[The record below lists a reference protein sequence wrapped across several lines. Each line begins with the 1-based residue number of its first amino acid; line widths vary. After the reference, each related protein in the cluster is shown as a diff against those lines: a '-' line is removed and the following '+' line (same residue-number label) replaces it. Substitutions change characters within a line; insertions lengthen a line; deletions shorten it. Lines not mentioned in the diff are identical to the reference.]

1 MALNV
6 TTSPTITT
14 EATVETTTTLS
25 TPLPSTDATF
35 YTLMTLSALAVVGQT
50 LLTFKLGTLIHSR
63 LSARAQ
69 CAIYALV
76 TSLFTAGVGLS
87 AWAVRQVSPD
97 ELIYDVYLA
106 LCIYCVGALFPLALP
121 LLMAAVMSVLYIGHL
136 GLSAC
141 LRANGRLPDDR
152 ENDRDQ
158 CGSGNLSC
166 PTCHPELQL
175 APSYEEVI
183 ARDLALAKVVAGRKL
198 TGMAGQDQEEPPPAY
213 HEVV

>member
-1 MALNV
+1 
-6 TTSPTITT
+6 
-14 EATVETTTTLS
+14 
-25 TPLPSTDATF
+25 
-35 YTLMTLSALAVVGQT
+35 MTLSALAVVGQT

-141 LRANGRLPDDR
+141 LRAGGRLPDSQSDM
-152 ENDRDQ
+152 DQ
-158 CGSGNLSC
+158 CSSGNLSC
-166 PTCHPELQL
+166 PNCHPELQL

-183 ARDLALAKVVAGRKL
+183 ARDLALAKVVAGSKL
-198 TGMAGQDQEEPPPAY
+198 TGMGSQDLEEPPPAY